1 MSRKKPPHGGRTE
14 PLPVEELHIPPG
26 DSEAEARVRA
36 IMEDPS
42 YIPAHE
48 DLANLQ
54 RDEMWGA
61 RLLLEYRKP
70 ETLLQEHE
78 IESTVVVF
86 GGTRVIE
93 AACAEEKLEKAEAAL
108 AERPND
114 KECQFALE
122 VAKRVIKK
130 AKYYDVARDFAR
142 LVSTTCQLDGQCN
155 YVVVTGGGPGIM
167 EAGNRGASDVGAK
180 SVGLNITLPM
190 EQYPNSFITPGLCFQ
205 FRYFA
210 LRKMHFLKRA
220 KAMVAFPGG
229 YGTLDEL
236 FEALTLV
243 QTRTME
249 PLPVVLVG
257 EDFWRGTFSAEH
269 LAREGLIAP
278 EDRDLFVYAETAEEI
293 WKHIIGWWAE
303 RGVDVLDGK
312 K

>member
-1 MSRKKPPHGGRTE
+1 MSEKKPLHGGRTE
-14 PLPVEELHIPPG
+14 PLPVEELHVPPG
-26 DSEAEARVRA
+26 DREAVTRVRA
-36 IMEDPS
+36 IMEHPS
-42 YIPAHE
+42 YIPADE

-54 RDEMWGA
+54 GDEMWGA

-70 ETLLQEHE
+70 EIRLQKHG

-93 AACAEEKLEKAEAAL
+93 EACAEEKLAKAEAAL
-108 AERPND
+108 AEQPND
-114 KECQFALE
+114 KDRQYAVD

-130 AKYYDVARDFAR
+130 ARYYDVARDFAR
-142 LVSTTCQLDGQCN
+142 LVSTTCQLDGHCN
-155 YVVVTGGGPGIM
+155 FVVVTGGGPGIM
-167 EAGNRGASDVGAK
+167 EAGNRGATDVDAK
-180 SVGLNITLPM
+180 SIGLNITLPM

-205 FRYFA
+205 FKYFA

-229 YGTLDEL
+229 YGTMDEL

-249 PLPVVLVG
+249 PIPIVLVG

-269 LAREGLIAP
+269 LAREGVISP
-278 EDRDLFVYAETAEEI
+278 EDRDLFVYAETPEEI
-293 WKHIIGWWAE
+293 WNHIIEWWAV
-303 RGVDVLDGK
+303 RGIDVLDGK